1 MRDFKKLA
9 IWKKAIEL
17 SKEVY
22 LITRELPDDEKF
34 GLLSQMRRA
43 SVSIPSNIAEGTSR
57 NSEIEYKRFLEFAIG
72 SAFELETQLVIAHTI
87 GYLNQEEVDKLQN
100 EIVALEKQINALIFV
115 LKRNSSN
122 SKS

>member
-9 IWKKAIEL
+9 IWTKASEL

-22 LITRELPDDEKF
+22 LITRKLPDDEKF
-34 GLLSQMRRA
+34 GLVSQMRRA

-57 NSEIEYKRFLEFAIG
+57 NSETDYKRFLEFAIG

-100 EIVALEKQINALIFV
+100 EIVALEKQINALISV
-115 LKRNSSN
+115 LKRNISN
-122 SKS
+122 SKN